1 MKIWTRI
8 LAALSF
14 LALNAWSADIG
25 QPAFDFTLA
34 DLKQENVQL
43 AGLKGKVV
51 YLDFWASW
59 CAPCRQTFPWM
70 NDMHAKYGKE
80 GLAIV
85 AVNLDQRKQ
94 DMDKFLAKFPAEFTV
109 VLDTQRKVGKLYGI
123 DALPMSFLIDREGV
137 VRARYRGAGEGH
149 AQTAEAGIKSALETK
164 Q

>member
-1 MKIWTRI
+1 MRTWTYM

-14 LALNAWSADIG
+14 LAAQAWSADIG
-25 QPAFDFTLA
+25 KPAPDFTLP
-34 DLKQENVQL
+34 DLQQQNVQL

-59 CAPCRQTFPWM
+59 CGPCRKTFPWM
-70 NDMHAKYGKE
+70 NEMHAKYGKQ

-94 DMDKFLAKFPAEFTV
+94 DMDKFLAKFPAEFTI
-109 VLDTQRKVGKLYGI
+109 VLDAKRDVGRLYQI
-123 DALPMSFLIDREGV
+123 NALPMSFLIDREGV
-137 VRARYRGAGEGH
+137 VRAQLLGAGDGH
-149 AQTAEAGIKSALETK
+149 SETAEADIKRVLEIE